1 MTSISQPLWSSI
13 GYALPAAQGAAMA
26 ARELGS
32 TQGIV
37 LFEGDGSF
45 QMTAQSISDI
55 IRHKL
60 DMIIFFLNNDGYTIE
75 RWVHGMEEAYN
86 DIPMWRYTEI
96 PKAMGAG
103 KDSVHTFKVSTKE
116 QMEELWRDE
125 NFATGKRLRVC
136 NGQVFGSGS

>member
-1 MTSISQPLWSSI
+1 
-13 GYALPAAQGAAMA
+13 MA

-32 TQGIV
+32 TQRIV
-37 LFEGDGSF
+37 LFEEDGSF

-60 DMIIFFLNNDGYTIE
+60 NMIVFLLNNDDYTIE

-103 KDSVHTFKVSTKE
+103 KDFVHTFKVSTKE
-116 QMEELWRDE
+116 QMEELWGDE
-125 NFATGKRLRVC
+125 KFTNGKGLRVC
-136 NGQVFGSGS
+136 DDQDFSSRS